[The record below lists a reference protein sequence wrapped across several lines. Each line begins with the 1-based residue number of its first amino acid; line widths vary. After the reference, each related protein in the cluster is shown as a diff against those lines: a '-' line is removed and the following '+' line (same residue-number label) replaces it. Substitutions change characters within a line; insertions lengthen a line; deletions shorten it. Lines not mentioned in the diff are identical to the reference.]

1 MELPNGNIAFTGDDA
16 FTTGPD
22 GVYRKPTLG
31 LLDANGNLIWRKSY
45 GDKFVGHDFYKLLI
59 NHKNNFVACG
69 TIGYSSSIVNG
80 MAYEI
85 TQNGD
90 SIFSREYTIMPG
102 SQNYFRDVV
111 QTNDGGYCFAGFAS
125 PIFANGG
132 TGTEDIWLLK
142 VDSNFCESSASCGY
156 GVGLAPLSFGEG
168 LGVRLYPNPIN
179 ESLTLVWVEGEGI
192 EPNTMVTIINS
203 LGEIVLS
210 PLSLGEGLGVRTIN
224 TSHLPSGLYYITIKT
239 KDETVTR
246 KIMIQK

>member
-1 MELPNGNIAFTGDDA
+1 MKKLLFIFSNIAFTGDDA
-16 FTTGPD
+16 FNTGPD

-85 TQNGD
+85 SQNGD

-102 SQNYFRDVV
+102 SQNYFRDMI
-111 QTNDGGYCFAGFAS
+111 QTDDGGYCFAGFAS
-125 PIFANGG
+125 PVFTNGG

-142 VDSNFCESSASCGY
+142 VDSNFCESATPCGY
-156 GVGLAPLSFGEG
+156 GVGINELKSG
-168 LGVRLYPNPIN
+168 LNWSVFPNPANDVLNI
-179 ESLTLVWVEGEGI
+179 EFSTALELTEQ
-192 EPNTMVTIINS
+192 P
-203 LGEIVLS
+203 
-210 PLSLGEGLGVRTIN
+210 
-224 TSHLPSGLYYITIKT
+224 ITIEIT
-239 KDETVTR
+239 NTLGQVVLNETSISHNLKLITYKVAC
-246 KIMIQK
+246 II